1 MSLLANQQPLSTIVP
16 LAMRDA
22 LEVLAMRAG
31 VTRGEFMRRVLADAV
46 QQASKRPTAAEI
58 RRVRAARK
66 GRAR

>member
-31 VTRGEFMRRVLADAV
+31 VTRGEFVRRVLADAV
-46 QQASKRPTAAEI
+46 QASKRPTAAEI

>member
-1 MSLLANQQPLSTIVP
+1 
-16 LAMRDA
+16 MRDA

-31 VTRGEFMRRVLADAV
+31 ITRGEFMRRVLADVV
-46 QQASKRPTAAEI
+46 QSNKKPTAAEI